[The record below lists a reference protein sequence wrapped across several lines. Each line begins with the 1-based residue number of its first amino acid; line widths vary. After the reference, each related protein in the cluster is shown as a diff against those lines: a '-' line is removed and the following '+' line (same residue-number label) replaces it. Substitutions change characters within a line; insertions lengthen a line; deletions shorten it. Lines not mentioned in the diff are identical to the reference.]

1 MNLLLFLWSIVGFF
15 YSAFV
20 CSENPR
26 FSAESSHILMIE
38 NNSSQP
44 VSLAAVRAVRVHS
57 AKSLLSRPHPSPPN
71 SFRASLISL
80 AKKRKTIWRGRTFFY
95 YYFLTQKT
103 TSFKKQPYKRNRV
116 SGKMSG
122 IQRNFFSLPLKRLC
136 AHVRERRDAKARA
149 NNKNYYYNYYHCCA
163 TRCAKPVSPS
173 AQTQALKFTQED
185 DRTRR
190 GSPGTGG
197 RGRGEGDI

>member
-1 MNLLLFLWSIVGFF
+1 
-15 YSAFV
+15 
-20 CSENPR
+20 
-26 FSAESSHILMIE
+26 
-38 NNSSQP
+38 
-44 VSLAAVRAVRVHS
+44 
-57 AKSLLSRPHPSPPN
+57 
-71 SFRASLISL
+71 
-80 AKKRKTIWRGRTFFY
+80 
-95 YYFLTQKT
+95 
-103 TSFKKQPYKRNRV
+103 
-116 SGKMSG
+116 MSG

-149 NNKNYYYNYYHCCA
+149 NNKNYYYNYYHCCT

-197 RGRGEGDI
+197 RGRGEGGI